1 MDLEVKIEVALEIL
15 NSLIADFGATDTDEN
30 RQYLE
35 TLLIERAQ
43 VLNQDEEVINKV
55 ISEYGPIIREEVKK

>member
-15 NSLIADFGATDTDEN
+15 NSLIADFSATDTDEN
-30 RQYLE
+30 KQYLE